1 MPGIVINI
9 LYVTI
14 HLILTTTQ
22 KSRYNYYNKFMDTRT
37 EDQNDSKMH
46 TNSKQYNQNCNT
58 DHLTP
63 GPALITLKRRSF
75 SSALGECIKPQLQN
89 VSSQF
94 H

>member
-1 MPGIVINI
+1 
-9 LYVTI
+9 
-14 HLILTTTQ
+14 
-22 KSRYNYYNKFMDTRT
+22 MDTRT